1 MPKRIEDVTSE
12 LDVDLDVDLDVAN
25 PELTAPAE
33 RWAAEPGNSTG
44 TA

>member
-1 MPKRIEDVTSE
+1 MRNRIEDVTSE
-12 LDVDLDVDLDVAN
+12 LDVDLDVAN
-25 PELTAPAE
+25 REPTAPAE